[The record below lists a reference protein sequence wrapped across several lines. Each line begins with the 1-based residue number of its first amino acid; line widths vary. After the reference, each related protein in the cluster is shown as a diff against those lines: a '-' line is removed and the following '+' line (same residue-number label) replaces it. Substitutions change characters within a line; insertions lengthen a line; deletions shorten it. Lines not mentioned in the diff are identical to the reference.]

1 MKACKEIPL
10 EKIFKSLSD
19 PIRMSVVRQLL
30 LSKEEMTCG
39 SFEYCV
45 NKATF
50 SHHVKILLE
59 AHIICERV
67 EGTRK
72 YLKLN
77 PQIKKLYPGLIKTI
91 KDSQN

>member
-1 MKACKEIPL
+1 
-10 EKIFKSLSD
+10 
-19 PIRMSVVRQLL
+19 
-30 LSKEEMTCG
+30 
-39 SFEYCV
+39 
-45 NKATF
+45 
-50 SHHVKILLE
+50 VKILLE

-72 YLKLN
+72 YLNLN